1 MSIVAKEKADT
12 HRHINEMKSLRI
24 FFLGCSHGEKWGH
37 PFYILA
43 GELLLF
49 QELSFFYGAAV
60 CWKESPY
67 RTSVNSADYTE
78 GGHLRRTD
86 VYTRM
91 MILGRV
97 YFDSFSICFPTRKNM
112 AACSTF
118 LRLLLDTVKR
128 KGTRHTKKCNHHL
141 GAAGFMALLWL
152 HHPPQLQLS
161 FSSSHPAKTL
171 LFFSRTLCYSKNV
184 LPPFFFSPT
193 PLILAIGLYTIHMCV
208 PCMIGPPW
216 IFEERRQRCY
226 NCYM

>member
-1 MSIVAKEKADT
+1 M
-12 HRHINEMKSLRI
+12 
-24 FFLGCSHGEKWGH
+24 
-37 PFYILA
+37 
-43 GELLLF
+43 
-49 QELSFFYGAAV
+49 
-60 CWKESPY
+60 
-67 RTSVNSADYTE
+67 
-78 GGHLRRTD
+78 
-86 VYTRM
+86 YTRM

-152 HHPPQLQLS
+152 HHPPSCSCHFQVPTQPKPYYSSRELCVTVKTSFRL
-161 FSSSHPAKTL
+161 FSSLRHL
-171 LFFSRTLCYSKNV
+171 LFLPLGSTL
-184 LPPFFFSPT
+184 
-193 PLILAIGLYTIHMCV
+193 HMCV